1 MKDLDK
7 KNKVISAVSN
17 IMFWVLIVTILVSAV
32 LFANSD
38 SKDKSIFG
46 YRYYNVLTP
55 SMTPTIPVGSA
66 VFVKMMEPS
75 ELVKGD
81 IITYSTSTDGKIV
94 VTHRIEEV
102 ILDDVGLRFITKGD
116 ANNVTDLNP
125 VFAEKVIGKVSLW
138 IPYLGSILVYMQ
150 ERIGLVIGGIIAL
163 MIILEL
169 ISRIIKTKKQPK
181 GEQN

>member
-1 MKDLDK
+1 MDR
-7 KNKVISAVSN
+7 KNKVVSAVSN

-32 LFANSD
+32 LFANSN

-55 SMTPTIPVGSA
+55 SMTPTIPVGSV
-66 VFVKMMEPS
+66 VFVKMMKPS
-75 ELVKGD
+75 KLVKGD
-81 IITYSTSTDGKIV
+81 IITYSTSNDGKVV
-94 VTHRIEEV
+94 VTHRITEV

-125 VFAEKVIGKVSLW
+125 VFAERVIGKVRLS
-138 IPYLGSILVYMQ
+138 IPYLGNVLVYMQ
-150 ERIGLVIGGIIAL
+150 ERLGLVIGAIIAL

-169 ISRIIKTKKQPK
+169 ISRIIKTKK
-181 GEQN
+181 E